1 MPRTDAIRLEGR
13 VVVMLSE
20 RTAWVE
26 LANGH
31 RVLAFGTRRQRPA
44 LAGLAPGDTVV
55 LEMTPYDMS
64 KGRIVERRPQ
74 P

>member
-13 VVVMLSE
+13 VVEMLSE
-20 RTAWVE
+20 RTFRVE

-31 RVLAFGTRRQRPA
+31 RVLAFGTRRQMPA
-44 LAGLAPGDTVV
+44 LAGLGPGDVVV

-64 KGRIVERRPQ
+64 QGRIVERRPR